1 MRLETLYRF
10 KTETLILFRID
21 VAIIGFLGTADG
33 FGNDRSKVLLR
44 CGRVPANLEL
54 VTAILPDQI
63 WLGCTLTS
71 VFQEIQGG
79 YPPCSTLR
87 KVLKYPLVHVAIM
100 LNGNEMKVCVLHR
113 LPDNAM
119 LENMNVVSVVL
130 VPQHITDAAY
140 VVLQKFKL
148 LKRQLSDA
156 WRMTFGNKK

>member
-1 MRLETLYRF
+1 
-10 KTETLILFRID
+10 
-21 VAIIGFLGTADG
+21 
-33 FGNDRSKVLLR
+33 
-44 CGRVPANLEL
+44 
-54 VTAILPDQI
+54 
-63 WLGCTLTS
+63 
-71 VFQEIQGG
+71 
-79 YPPCSTLR
+79 
-87 KVLKYPLVHVAIM
+87 M